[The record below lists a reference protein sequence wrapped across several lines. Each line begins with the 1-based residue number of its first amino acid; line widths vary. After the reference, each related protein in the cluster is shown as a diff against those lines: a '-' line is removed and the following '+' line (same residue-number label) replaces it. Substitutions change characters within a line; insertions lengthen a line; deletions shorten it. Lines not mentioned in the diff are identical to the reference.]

1 MAALDAQELMDRG
14 ALALLALR
22 SAPCSPARAS
32 PWGEQADLGDD
43 HHHQPLEPPLARL
56 EGRGVDYVVRK
67 RMVTVG
73 RDSSQG
79 AVDVDMGRSSFIS
92 RAHLEIALEGS
103 HFMLSCLGK
112 NGVFVDG
119 VFQRRGA
126 SALRLP
132 KTCVLRFPS
141 TTIRLRFTSLVWE
154 TKSPEGVSLGGVGA
168 GGAGVGDRRSPSPP
182 LQPLHPDMSP
192 LKLHI
197 PEPGLDV
204 PSPMPS
210 PTHTISAANSCP
222 ASPRGAGMSGMLGCR
237 NARLTLADL
246 HLAAEF
252 AQNAAEKEAE
262 PLVIVAETNLNPNP
276 PPAPTGEE
284 NRPKVQTAH
293 LAFEQDESKPP
304 YSYAQLI
311 VQAITSAASKQLT
324 LSGIYAYISKHY
336 PYYRASDKGWQNS
349 IRHNLSLNR
358 YFVKVPRSQ
367 EDPGKGSFWR
377 IDPASEGKL
386 AEQAYRKR
394 RARGV
399 PCFRAPFGLLSSRS
413 APPSPTHRG
422 SLAGVET
429 PDCLSREGS
438 PTPAEHEGVSTH
450 HPTLPTLSDAR
461 YTQSAPGSPVS
472 SSQPI
477 LVSLQHQLPALIPTK
492 PGTFTL
498 APGGTYTIAT
508 AAPPGRAGQT
518 LVTSAGNPTPVVVQ
532 TVTVLRPVSSLGPL
546 EMRGGLPQQMQV
558 QTAQAQLQTMQTV
571 QMQPVQVQVQTA
583 QVQSVQAQAMQA
595 MQALQAGQARQ
606 IQAAPVQATQV
617 QAVQLQAVQLQ
628 LQAQPPSITT
638 SSPTLAV
645 ANPLQLLAAH
655 ASASAA
661 LGTKRAAITENV
673 GHKNVSAEEPVQKRL
688 CAALGKEESEDDG
701 DVSSDGEGAPLVIAT
716 GPDAT
721 HHSNGVD

>member
-1 MAALDAQELMDRG
+1 
-14 ALALLALR
+14 
-22 SAPCSPARAS
+22 
-32 PWGEQADLGDD
+32 
-43 HHHQPLEPPLARL
+43 LARL

-67 RMVTVG
+67 RTVTVG

-92 RAHLEIALEGS
+92 RVHLEIALEGP
-103 HFMLSCLGK
+103 HFMLRCLGK

-126 SALRLP
+126 AALRLP

-154 TKSPEGVSLGGVGA
+154 TKSPEG
-168 GGAGVGDRRSPSPP
+168 SPSPP

-252 AQNAAEKEAE
+252 AQSAAEKEAE
-262 PLVIVAETNLNPNP
+262 PL
-276 PPAPTGEE
+276 
-284 NRPKVQTAH
+284 
-293 LAFEQDESKPP
+293 DESKPP

-399 PCFRAPFGLLSSRS
+399 PCFRAPFGLLSSRYRS

-498 APGGTYTIAT
+498 AP
-508 AAPPGRAGQT
+508 T
-518 LVTSAGNPTPVVVQ
+518 LGTSAGNPTPVVVQ

-558 QTAQAQLQTMQTV
+558 QTAQAHLQTMQTV

-606 IQAAPVQATQV
+606 MQAAPVQATQV

-628 LQAQPPSITT
+628 LQAQPPSSTT
-638 SSPTLAV
+638 SSPTLGDGNVTISAV

-661 LGTKRAAITENV
+661 LGTKR
-673 GHKNVSAEEPVQKRL
+673 
-688 CAALGKEESEDDG
+688 
-701 DVSSDGEGAPLVIAT
+701 
-716 GPDAT
+716 
-721 HHSNGVD
+721 

>member
-1 MAALDAQELMDRG
+1 
-14 ALALLALR
+14 
-22 SAPCSPARAS
+22 
-32 PWGEQADLGDD
+32 
-43 HHHQPLEPPLARL
+43 
-56 EGRGVDYVVRK
+56 
-67 RMVTVG
+67 
-73 RDSSQG
+73 
-79 AVDVDMGRSSFIS
+79 MGRSSFIS

-262 PLVIVAETNLNPNP
+262 PL
-276 PPAPTGEE
+276 
-284 NRPKVQTAH
+284 
-293 LAFEQDESKPP
+293 DESKPP

-701 DVSSDGEGAPLVIAT
+701 DVSSDGVGAISGDSIT
-716 GPDAT
+716 
-721 HHSNGVD
+721 SC